1 MIAHYSLVFF
11 CTVLLAASTNM
22 FRFKLNDT
30 LNKWILIMATL
41 VLVEVEGYL
50 FDFQHTNWMLLVF
63 IGISVLCFGIRGGLM
78 STFASWL
85 ILFAQC
91 SVRELSIWP
100 TYILFA
106 TGVYLLIRHI
116 NHLRKE
122 GDDWLGKL
130 TDNSRQ
136 LNVFK
141 EVSLSMQQT
150 FNLDKLLQTILT
162 SVTAGHGLG
171 FNRALIMLM
180 NEQGTKL
187 HGIMGTGPMSAE
199 EGYAIWDRITKHKYK
214 LVELIE
220 IKEKEKSSDLKLN
233 ERVKKIEIPL
243 DKPNFLTRVLK
254 KGTPLHIQEIS
265 NGESD
270 STLQMFARE
279 FNMGEMAVFPLVSQ
293 GIKVGVLLID
303 NPVNKKPITATD
315 IDSVLPLANQAAIAI
330 QQSRLYTAL
339 EDMALKDGL
348 TGLHNQRAFQS
359 LLTQFWPGS
368 GESPLAL
375 ILLDIDYFKHFN
387 DTNGHL
393 LGNEVLVRL
402 ADVIRSSIRKNDK
415 AFRFGGEEFVVLLPD
430 TDKEEA
436 ALVAERIRTQVEKE
450 DFPGG
455 NKQPAGR
462 LTVSLGVA
470 SSSDKSSPLTPL
482 ELVDTADQALYQA
495 KAEGKNRVV
504 S

>member
-1 MIAHYSLVFF
+1 MIAKYSLVFF
-11 CTVLLAASTNM
+11 LTILIAVLANV
-22 FRFKLNDT
+22 FRFKLNAT
-30 LNKWILIMATL
+30 LNRWILIMSSL
-41 VLVEVEGYL
+41 VLVEVQGYL
-50 FDFQHTNWMLLVF
+50 FDFQHTNWMLLLF
-63 IGISVLCFGIRGGLM
+63 IGVSVLSFGLWGGVI
-78 STFASWL
+78 STGVAWL
-85 ILFAQC
+85 ILYAQC
-91 SVRELSIWP
+91 RVSDLSVGP
-100 TYILFA
+100 TYLLFTA
-106 TGVYLLIRHI
+106 GIYMLIRHI
-116 NHLRKE
+116 GHLQSESE
-122 GDDWLGKL
+122 GWLGKL
-130 TDNSRQ
+130 TENSRQ

-171 FNRALIMLM
+171 FNRAFVMLM

-220 IKEKEKSSDLKLN
+220 IKEKEKSSSDLKLN
-233 ERVKKIEIPL
+233 ERVKRIQIPL
-243 DKPNFLTRVLK
+243 NEPNFLAEVLE
-254 KGTPLHIQEIS
+254 GDTPRHLQEIRAD
-265 NGESD
+265 ERD
-270 STLQMFARE
+270 PVLQMLGRE
-279 FNMGEMAVFPLVSQ
+279 FNMSELAVFPLVSQ

-303 NPVNKKPITATD
+303 NPVNKKPITAND

-330 QQSRLYTAL
+330 HQSRLYMKV

-348 TGLHNQRAFQS
+348 TGLHNHRAFQS
-359 LLTQFWPGS
+359 LLTQHWPVS
-368 GESPLAL
+368 GEPPIAL

-393 LGNEVLVRL
+393 LGNEVLVQL
-402 ADVIRSSIRKNDK
+402 ADVIRGSIRKRDQ

-430 TDKEEA
+430 TEEKEA
-436 ALVAERIRTQVEKE
+436 VLVAERIRTQVESAS
-450 DFPGG
+450 FPGG
-455 NKQPAGR
+455 EKQPAGR

-470 SSSDKSSPLTPL
+470 SSRKMPSLTPH

-495 KAEGKNRVV
+495 KESGKNRVV
-504 S
+504 C

>member
-1 MIAHYSLVFF
+1 MIIDYSLVFF
-11 CTVLLAASTNM
+11 YTILLSVSVNM
-22 FRFKLNDT
+22 FRFKLNDS
-30 LNKWILIMATL
+30 LNKWILILAAL
-41 VLVEVEGYL
+41 VLVEIEGYL
-50 FDFQHTNWMLLVF
+50 FEFQHTNWMLLVF
-63 IGISVLCFGIRGGLM
+63 IGISVLCFGILGGLL
-78 STFASWL
+78 STFTAWL

-91 SVRELSIWP
+91 SVRDVSIWP
-100 TYILFA
+100 TYLLFTA
-106 TGVYLLIRHI
+106 GIYLLIRHI
-116 NHLRKE
+116 SHLQKE

-130 TDNSRQ
+130 TENSRQ

-171 FNRALIMLM
+171 FNRALILLM

-199 EGYAIWDRITKHKYK
+199 EGYVIWDRITKHKYK

-243 DKPNFLTRVLK
+243 DEPNFLTKVLEG
-254 KGTPLHIQEIS
+254 GTPLHIQEIVE
-265 NGESD
+265 GEGD
-270 STLQMFARE
+270 PVLQMFGRE
-279 FNMGEMAVFPLVSQ
+279 FNMSELAVFPLMSQ
-293 GIKVGVLLID
+293 GNKVGVLLID
-303 NPVNKKPITATD
+303 NPVNKKPITAAD

-330 QQSRLYTAL
+330 QQSRLYMAL

-348 TGLHNQRAFQS
+348 TGLHNQRSFQS
-359 LLTQFWPGS
+359 LLTQFWPSS
-368 GESPLAL
+368 GESSLAL

-393 LGNEVLVRL
+393 LGNEILVQM
-402 ADVIRSSIRKNDK
+402 ADVIRASIRKNDK
-415 AFRFGGEEFVVLLPD
+415 AFRFGGEEFVVLLPG
-430 TDKEEA
+430 TDKDEA
-436 ALVAERIRTQVEKE
+436 VFVAERIRSQVENTT
-450 DFPGG
+450 FTGG

-470 SSSDKSSPLTPL
+470 STGQSPTLTPL
-482 ELVDTADQALYQA
+482 ELVDIADQALYQA
-495 KAEGKNRVV
+495 KAAGKNVVV